1 MTATEIMREICALC
15 DDPVTVGR
23 DRFLFCL
30 NRALYAV
37 SEQLPI
43 IAEAEITKDTAPRSS
58 GTAGSEYSLGQVAED
73 FLSLFSHP
81 TSPSGHEVGAGVSVW
96 GETLFLRAGTP
107 LPIFFKYRVAPAR
120 ATAESMDEPLTVR
133 RDAESALVYLTAAH
147 CLYEEDPERSEYF
160 MDMYRESV
168 ALASRAAA
176 GFSGGL
182 ERASV

>member
-1 MTATEIMREICALC
+1 MKIMIRGAGDLATGIASRLYGAGHQILMTEIR
-15 DDPVTVGR
+15 
-23 DRFLFCL
+23 
-30 NRALYAV
+30 
-37 SEQLPI
+37 
-43 IAEAEITKDTAPRSS
+43 
-58 GTAGSEYSLGQVAED
+58 
-73 FLSLFSHP
+73 
-81 TSPSGHEVGAGVSVW
+81 
-96 GETLFLRAGTP
+96 
-107 LPIFFKYRVAPAR
+107 
-120 ATAESMDEPLTVR
+120 EPLTVR

>member
-1 MTATEIMREICALC
+1 MRDSEAPEASEAPSGAAAAPAL
-15 DDPVTVGR
+15 
-23 DRFLFCL
+23 
-30 NRALYAV
+30 AV
-37 SEQLPI
+37 PSRRKEGWKEGL
-43 IAEAEITKDTAPRSS
+43 K
-58 GTAGSEYSLGQVAED
+58 D

-120 ATAESMDEPLTVR
+120 AVAESMDEPLTVR